1 MNEEQF
7 IRWIKAYAK
16 IIEEQKEQ
24 LTDLDREIGDGD
36 HGVNMNRGFA
46 AVEKKLES
54 APVGGL
60 GGIAKLI
67 ASTLIS
73 TVGGASGPLYGTF
86 FLKMAITLGAK
97 NEVSGEDLQKAME
110 AGVQGI
116 KTLGKSDEGEKT
128 MLDTLCPALKALRQ
142 ALSESKS
149 TAEAFAIAAEA
160 AKSGMEATIPML
172 AKKGRASYL
181 GERSVGHQDPGATSA
196 YFLIK
201 TAAEALA

>member
-97 NEVSGEDLQKAME
+97 SEVSGEDLQKAME

-128 MLDTLCPALKALRQ
+128 MLDTLCPALKALEQ

-149 TAEAFAIAAEA
+149 TAEAFAVAAEA
-160 AKSGMEATIPML
+160 AKSGMEATTPML

-201 TAAEALA
+201 SAAEALA

>member
-97 NEVSGEDLQKAME
+97 SEVSGEDLQKAME

-116 KTLGKSDEGEKT
+116 KTLGKSC
-128 MLDTLCPALKALRQ
+128 LL
-142 ALSESKS
+142 
-149 TAEAFAIAAEA
+149 
-160 AKSGMEATIPML
+160 
-172 AKKGRASYL
+172 Y
-181 GERSVGHQDPGATSA
+181 TSPSPRDS
-196 YFLIK
+196 
-201 TAAEALA
+201 

>member
-97 NEVSGEDLQKAME
+97 SEVSGEDLQKAME

-128 MLDTLCPALKALRQ
+128 MLDTLCPALKAFAQ

-149 TAEAFAIAAEA
+149 TAEAFAVAAEA
-160 AKSGMEATIPML
+160 AKSGMEATTPML

-201 TAAEALA
+201 SAAEALA

>member
-97 NEVSGEDLQKAME
+97 SEVSGEDLQKAME
-110 AGVQGI
+110 AGVQGL

-128 MLDTLCPALKALRQ
+128 MLDTLCPALKAFEQ

-149 TAEAFAIAAEA
+149 TAEAFAVAAEA
-160 AKSGMEATIPML
+160 AKSGMEATTPML

-201 TAAEALA
+201 SAAEALA

>member
-46 AVEKKLES
+46 AVKKKLES
-54 APVGGL
+54 APAGGL

>member
-36 HGVNMNRGFA
+36 HGVNMNRGFE

-97 NEVSGEDLQKAME
+97 SEVSGEDLQKAME

-128 MLDTLCPALKALRQ
+128 MLDTLCPALKAFEQ

-149 TAEAFAIAAEA
+149 TPEAFAVAAEA
-160 AKSGMEATIPML
+160 AKSGMEATTPML

-201 TAAEALA
+201 SAAEALA

>member
-73 TVGGASGPLYGTF
+73 TVGGSSGPLYGTF

-97 NEVSGEDLQKAME
+97 SEVSGEDLQKAME

-128 MLDTLCPALKALRQ
+128 MLDTLCPALKAFEQ

-149 TAEAFAIAAEA
+149 TPEAFAVAAEA
-160 AKSGMEATIPML
+160 AKSGMEATTPML

-201 TAAEALA
+201 SAAEALA

>member
-54 APVGGL
+54 APAGGL
-60 GGIAKLI
+60 GGIAKLV

-128 MLDTLCPALKALRQ
+128 MLDTLCPALKALGQ